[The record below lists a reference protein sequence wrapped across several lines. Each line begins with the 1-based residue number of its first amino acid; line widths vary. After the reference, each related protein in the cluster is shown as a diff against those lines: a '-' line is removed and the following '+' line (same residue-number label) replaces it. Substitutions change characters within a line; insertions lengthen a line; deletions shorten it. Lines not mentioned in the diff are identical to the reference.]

1 MQDLEDYSAL
11 LYKNMDKKIS
21 GYRHR
26 TERFAETLRL
36 LSPAGKIKE
45 QYLRMDQY
53 EDTLKA
59 LMDRR
64 IVSLRHR
71 LDIDIEKLKGLSP
84 LDRLKGGYS
93 YATDGKGRNVRRI
106 SDVSEGDMIEVY
118 VTDGAIEAT
127 VTGSRLIDRN

>member
-1 MQDLEDYSAL
+1 
-11 LYKNMDKKIS
+11 
-21 GYRHR
+21 
-26 TERFAETLRL
+26 
-36 LSPAGKIKE
+36 
-45 QYLRMDQY
+45 MDQY

-93 YATDGKGRNVRRI
+93 YTTDGKGRNVRRI

-118 VTDGAIEAT
+118 VIDGAIEAT